1 MIVNG
6 RDARA
11 VDEVV
16 AAIGAAGGKALPAV
30 FDVSDA
36 DATGEAIDAVSRDSG
51 DIGILVNCA
60 TSRQHGDAVE
70 TSLEQWREALDVS
83 VTGTFLCIRAVL
95 PGMRANRWG
104 RIVNFAGVSAQAG
117 AAGRVAI
124 AAAKSAVIGL
134 TKAVARDEAASGIT
148 VNAISPGII
157 DTERTTAAQ
166 ASAFYRD
173 QIASTPAGRLGT
185 TEEVAEL
192 CAYLSSAGA
201 GFVTGQ
207 VMAINGGLYM

>member
-6 RDARA
+6 RDAGA

-16 AAIGAAGGKALPAV
+16 AAIGAAGGKAIPAV
-30 FDVSDA
+30 FDVADA
-36 DATGEAIDAVSRDSG
+36 DATSVAIDAASRDSG

-60 TSRQHGDAVE
+60 TSRQHGDALE
-70 TSLEQWREALDVS
+70 TSYERWREAFDVS

-104 RIVNFAGVSAQAG
+104 RIVNFAGVSAQVG
-117 AAGRVAI
+117 AAGRVAV

-134 TKAVARDEAASGIT
+134 TKAVARDEAARGIT
-148 VNAISPGII
+148 VNAISPGVI
-157 DTERTTAAQ
+157 DTERPGAHG
-166 ASAFYRD
+166 SAFYAD
-173 QIASTPAGRLGT
+173 QISSTPVGRPGT
-185 TEEVAEL
+185 TEEVAAL
-192 CAYLSSAGA
+192 CAYLSSADA
-201 GFVTGQ
+201 AYVTGQ